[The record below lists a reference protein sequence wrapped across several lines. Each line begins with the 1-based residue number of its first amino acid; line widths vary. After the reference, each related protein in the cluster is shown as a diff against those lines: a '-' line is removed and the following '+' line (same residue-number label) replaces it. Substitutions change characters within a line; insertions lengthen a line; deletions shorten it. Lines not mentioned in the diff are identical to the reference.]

1 MSSTPTTA
9 GSSESA
15 FVLNLLSARDL
26 STVSRLL
33 TTYAL
38 ELVNASAAI
47 LYLVGEAALLPKS
60 IAGQVHVDQQ
70 VVPAE
75 GSTLAAVLADP
86 TPQYFSGAEVARES
100 YAHLETRRT
109 LQALAYIP
117 IAMQGQLGA
126 VIEVIS
132 FDDPLSEDDLANL
145 AAMAEYATAALER
158 AQAAESERIENL
170 KSIARLTQLY
180 DLEKTFHSTLEM
192 DDLLPLIATKF
203 RDVLSAQ
210 AVHVWMVKDADELLL
225 NASDGFDPT
234 IELGSTQKAGE
245 GIAAEVGDA
254 GEPLLIDDPTD
265 LRLASR
271 NGDVTDGGAVFT
283 VIATPLMLK
292 DEEIGVI
299 EAVNHVDGTPF
310 TEEDLFLLSLLCD
323 TASGAVHNA
332 SLIQAERKV
341 EVLEALV
348 RVSQE
353 ITSTLDLERVLQAVV
368 NNPATV
374 IPYERAAVAL
384 EQRGR
389 IRVKAISGETKSP
402 DSPEFEPLREM
413 AEWASSIN
421 QETYLR
427 QHDDEIDS
435 DREDTRLRLKSYF
448 EASGMRGF
456 YILPLA
462 DDQGYL
468 GTFICE
474 SSDPDFLTDAHQE
487 MLRVVGTQATVAL
500 RNASLYQEVPFIGV
514 IEPLVRQKQRF
525 RSMSRARQRVV
536 TVVAAATAL
545 FLVLVPIPLRV
556 QGNATVNALVN
567 SQVQAR
573 VEGVVR
579 RVLVHEG
586 QQVNAGDAIAQLDDW
601 NYRAALAAAEAKY
614 QEAVSA
620 RNRALANNDG
630 TNAGVE
636 QVQADYWRS
645 EVDRAR
651 ERLDQTTLR
660 ATVSGIVATPHLE
673 EAIGRHLDSGQKLAD
688 VTDINRASVDVAV
701 DESDLRLLR
710 NGQRASLK
718 LDAFPLRT
726 FRGSVTVVSP
736 ISYSGAEGQIYYARL
751 DVPNPQAYL
760 RPGMQGQAKILSGWR
775 PAGYVIFRGPTM
787 WLYRKLWSWV
797 GW

>member
-1 MSSTPTTA
+1 MSSVPTSA

-26 STVSRLL
+26 NTVSRLL
-33 TTYAL
+33 ATHAL
-38 ELVNASAAI
+38 ELVNAGAAI
-47 LYLVGEAALLPKS
+47 LYLVGEEALS
-60 IAGQVHVDQQ
+60 ARSVAGQVQVDQQ

-75 GSTLAAVLADP
+75 NSTLAAVLADP
-86 TPQYFSGAEVARES
+86 TPQCFSGTEIARENF
-100 YAHLETRRT
+100 AHLETRRT
-109 LQALAYIP
+109 LQSLAYVP
-117 IAMQGQLGA
+117 IAIQGQLGA
-126 VIEVIS
+126 VLEVIS
-132 FDDPLSEDDLANL
+132 FDDPLTEDDLTSL
-145 AAMAEYATAALER
+145 AAIAGYATPALER
-158 AQAAESERIENL
+158 AQAAENERIENL

-192 DDLLPLIATKF
+192 DDLMPLIAAKF

-210 AVHVWMVKDADELLL
+210 AVHIWMVKDENELALS
-225 NASDGFDPT
+225 ASDGFDPT
-234 IELGSTQKAGE
+234 IEPGSSQKSGE
-245 GIAAEVGDA
+245 GIAAEVGDN
-254 GEPLLIDDPTD
+254 GEPLLIDDPAD
-265 LRLASR
+265 PRLAAR
-271 NGDVTDGGAVFT
+271 NGDVTDGVAFT
-283 VIATPLMLK
+283 LIATPLMLK

-299 EAVNHVDGTPF
+299 EAVNRMDGTPF
-310 TEEDLFLLSLLCD
+310 NEEDLFLLSLLCD

-332 SLIQAERKV
+332 SLLQAERKV

-368 NNPATV
+368 NNPGTV

-389 IRVKAISGETKSP
+389 IRVKAISGITTSP
-402 DSPEFEPLREM
+402 DAPEFEALREM

-421 QETYLR
+421 QETHLR
-427 QHDDEIDS
+427 QHENEVDS
-435 DREDTRLRLKSYF
+435 DREDTRLRAKSYF
-448 EASGMRGF
+448 EATGMRGF

-462 DDQGYL
+462 DDQGRL
-468 GTFICE
+468 GTFMCE
-474 SSDPDFLTDAHQE
+474 SSDPDFLTEAHEE

-525 RSMSRARQRVV
+525 RSMSRARQRLV
-536 TVVAAATAL
+536 TLAVVAVGL

-556 QGNATVNALVN
+556 EGNATVNALVN

-586 QQVNAGDAIAQLDDW
+586 QRVNAGDAIAQLDDW

-614 QEAVSA
+614 QEATSA
-620 RNRALANNDG
+620 RNRALANNDDS
-630 TNAGVE
+630 NAGVE

-651 ERLDQTTLR
+651 ERLDQTILR
-660 ATVSGIVATPHLE
+660 AAVSGIVATPHLE
-673 EAIGRHLDSGQKLAD
+673 ETVGRHLDSGQKLAD
-688 VTDINRASVDVAV
+688 ITDIDSASVDVTI
-701 DESDLRLLR
+701 DESDLRLLHA
-710 NGQRASLK
+710 GQRAALK
-718 LDAFPLRT
+718 LDAFPLKT
-726 FRGSVTVVSP
+726 FHGSVGVVSP
-736 ISYSGAEGQIYYARL
+736 VSYPGGEDQVYYSRL
-751 DVPNPQAYL
+751 NVPNPQALL
-760 RPGMQGQAKILSGWR
+760 RPGMQGQAKILTGWR
-775 PAGYVIFRGPTM
+775 PAGYVLFRGPAM
-787 WLYRKLWSWV
+787 WFYRKLWSWV

>member
-1 MSSTPTTA
+1 MSSTPATA

-26 STVSRLL
+26 NTVSRLL
-33 TTYAL
+33 ATHAL
-38 ELVNASAAI
+38 EVVNAGAAI
-47 LYLVGEAALLPKS
+47 LYLVGEEALSPKS
-60 IAGQVHVDQQ
+60 IVGQVQVDQQ
-70 VVPAE
+70 VIPAE
-75 GSTLAAVLADP
+75 ASTLAAVLADP
-86 TPQYFSGAEVARES
+86 NPQSFSGAQIARES
-100 YAHLETRRT
+100 YGHLETRRT
-109 LQALAYIP
+109 VQSLAYVP
-117 IAMQGQLGA
+117 IAIQGRLGA

-132 FDDPLSEDDLANL
+132 FENPLTEDDLAEL
-145 AAMAEYATAALER
+145 AAMSDYATPALER
-158 AQAAESERIENL
+158 AQSAENERIENL

-192 DDLLPLIATKF
+192 DALLPLIATKF

-210 AVHVWMVKDADELLL
+210 AVHVWMVKDDDELLL
-225 NASDGFDPT
+225 SASNGFDPT
-234 IELGSTQKAGE
+234 IEPGSTQRAGE
-245 GIAAEVGDA
+245 GIAADVGDA
-254 GEPLLIDDPTD
+254 GEPLLIDDPD
-265 LRLASR
+265 DARLASR
-271 NGDVTDGGAVFT
+271 NGDVTEGAIFT

-292 DEEIGVI
+292 DEEVGVI
-299 EAVNHVDGTPF
+299 EAVNHVAGTPF

-332 SLIQAERKV
+332 SLVQAERKV

-368 NNPATV
+368 NNPANV

-389 IRVKAISGETKSP
+389 IRVKAISGVTKSP

-421 QETYLR
+421 QESYFR

-448 EASGMRGF
+448 ESSGMRGF

-462 DDQGYL
+462 DDQGRL
-468 GTFICE
+468 GTFVCE
-474 SSDPDFLTDAHQE
+474 SSDPDFLTDAHEE

-525 RSMSRARQRVV
+525 RNMSRTRQRLV
-536 TVVAAATAL
+536 TLAAVAAAL
-545 FLVLVPIPLRV
+545 VLVLVPIPLRV
-556 QGNATVNALVN
+556 QGNATVNALVS
-567 SQVQAR
+567 SQVQAH

-579 RVLVHEG
+579 RVFVREG
-586 QQVNAGDAIAQLDDW
+586 QRVNPGDPIAQLDDW
-601 NYRAALAAAEAKY
+601 NYRSALSAAEAKY

-620 RNRALANNDG
+620 RNRSLANNDAA
-630 TNAGVE
+630 NAGVE

-651 ERLDQTTLR
+651 ERLNQTTLR
-660 ATVSGIVATPHLE
+660 ASVAGIVTTPHIE
-673 EAIGRHLDSGQKLAD
+673 EAVGRHLDSGQKLAD
-688 VTDINRASVDVAV
+688 VTDINDASVDVAV
-701 DESDLRLLR
+701 GESDLRLLR

-718 LDAFPLRT
+718 LDAFPLKT
-726 FRGSVTVVSP
+726 FRGPVSVVSP
-736 ISYSGAEGQIYYARL
+736 ISYPGAEEQIYFARL
-751 DVPNPQAYL
+751 DIPNPQGLL

-775 PAGYVIFRGPTM
+775 PAGYVIFRGPLM
-787 WLYRKLWSWV
+787 WIYSKLWSWV